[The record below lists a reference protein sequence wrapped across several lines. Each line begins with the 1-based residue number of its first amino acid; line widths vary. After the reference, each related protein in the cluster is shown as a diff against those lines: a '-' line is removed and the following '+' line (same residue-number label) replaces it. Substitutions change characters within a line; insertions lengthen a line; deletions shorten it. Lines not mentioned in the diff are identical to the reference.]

1 MQQIT
6 ESNRVIF
13 DQGLIDERNYW
24 IARLTPVVEA
34 SKLDLDAAGA
44 HAQLSEFNPEAI
56 SLNGE
61 VYQRL
66 AQLTGGGPFLT
77 YTVLMT
83 AMSVCLQRYTGD
95 DRVVIGSPSLKE
107 SDGSGAGNTL
117 AIMTEVDPQVS
128 FRQQLV
134 SMRQTLLEA
143 YERQNYPFKL
153 LLQDLSLKDSPNS
166 GPLFDIA
173 MVFTGMHSEL
183 PETGNPLTLIFNQ
196 EQDRLSVR
204 AIIND
209 SRFSRDAITRFIG
222 HFINL
227 LSAALE
233 SIAADP
239 EQRVGELRMLTPA
252 EEQQVVEEW
261 NETGRKYRREA
272 CIHEL
277 FAEQAR
283 RRPEA
288 IAVIAEGEQV
298 SYGELDQRANQVAR
312 RLRQLGVGPE
322 VVVGICVERSVAMV
336 VGLLGI
342 LKAGGAYLPLDS
354 EYPQERLEYMI
365 ADAGVKVLLTQS
377 ELRERLPMSAGIE
390 CLEWSSDWFESSE
403 WSSEL
408 ESGASAETLAYVI
421 YTSGSTGQ
429 PKGVAV
435 PHRGVV
441 RLVQESNYVKLDE
454 EEVVLQMAPVSFD
467 ASTFEIWGALLN
479 GARLVVM
486 AAGQPSLAEIAE
498 TVKQHEVST
507 MWLTAGLFQV
517 MATEQLESLR
527 EVKQLL
533 AGGDVLSVRA
543 VQAVLEG
550 AGAGERVLIN
560 GYGPTENT
568 TFSCCHVM
576 RAGEAVVGES
586 VLIGKPITNST
597 AYVLDEQLRPVPV
610 GVRGELYLGGDGL
623 ARGYVGRAE
632 LTAEKFVPNPFS
644 MVPGER
650 LYRTGDVVRWNAE
663 GLVEFIGRADQQVK
677 VRGYRIELGEIE
689 AVLNEQPSVKESIA
703 VVIDDGAGNKRLVA
717 YVVEE
722 IGSDESVSELRQ
734 KVKEKLPEYMVPSQ
748 LIKLDAMPLTANGK
762 VDRKALAAAEFELG
776 QTRVYE
782 APRTA
787 VEELLAGIWAEV
799 LGLERVGIHDNFF
812 ELGGDSILSIQSI
825 ARANRN
831 GLLLSPKD
839 IFHHQTIAQLAAV
852 AGTVTEVEAEQGLV
866 MGAVS
871 LTPIQHWFFEQE
883 LSEPH
888 YFNQTLLLEIRES
901 IEPEL
906 LGEAVQQIVLHHDAL
921 RLRFEHS
928 ASGWRQFHGA
938 AEESLS
944 FSAIDLS
951 AVAESEQSAAI
962 ESEAA
967 AVQASLNLTDGPVL
981 RVVYFELGAGKP
993 GRLLLV
999 CHHLVVDGVSWRI
1012 LLADLQEAYRALV
1025 AGETVQLP
1033 AKSSSFQ
1040 QWTQVLSEYAKSSA
1054 VQEQLD
1060 YWLRAEREQVQNIP
1074 RDYEG
1079 ENLVS
1084 STAVVAE
1091 SLGREETE
1099 ALLQE
1104 VPGVYHTQINEVL
1117 LSALAL
1123 ALGKWSKQNVVL
1135 VDMEGHGREPI
1146 SERVDV
1152 TRTVGWFTTIYPTLL
1167 EVAGSRDQVGEVV
1180 KQVKEQV
1187 RGIPGQGLGYGLLRY
1202 LGTEEVKNRLR
1213 DLPQAE
1219 VSFNYLGQIDRV
1231 LNEETLFGAASESSG
1246 SYRSETGSRR
1256 YLLEIN
1262 AMTAGGRF
1270 QVSWSYSA
1278 EVHQRETVA
1287 ALAAAYVQ
1295 SLREIIAHCASEEAG
1310 GYTPSDFPLA
1320 QLTAGELEGVVGE
1333 QRRGIE
1339 DVYPLSPMQEGL
1351 LFHSLYAPQGGLYVE
1366 QVQNLFR
1373 GALDVAAL
1381 RTAWERVQERH
1392 AILRSSFRWEGLR
1405 RPLQVVQQQAALP
1418 WEEEDWRGLSH
1429 TEQREKLEALLRA
1442 DRERG
1447 FELTQAPLMRMTLL
1461 RLGES
1466 EWQFVWSFHHI
1477 LLDGWCISLLLQEV
1491 FHFYEGYQ
1499 QGDDVELGRARP
1511 YRDYIEWLA
1520 KQDLD
1525 AAESYWRNRL
1535 AGFRAPIH
1543 LGIDAESGSDDTKS
1557 YGEQNLELSKESTGV
1572 LEALAREQQVTL
1584 NTVVQGAWAV
1594 LLSRYS
1600 GERDVVYGVTVSGRP
1615 AELAGVEQMVGLF
1628 INTLPLRVEVGV
1640 EAEVGSWLQL
1650 LQAEQAEL
1658 RQYEYSPL
1666 VEVQGW
1672 SEVERGTPLF
1682 ETLLAFENYPVTK
1695 VIGEQSGSEAAV
1707 KYEQEWAMERT
1718 NYPLTLLV
1726 GPGERLLLR
1735 ALYAEQ
1741 HYAAETIERVLG
1753 HLEQILVSMA
1763 AGAQQ
1768 RVSELRMLTP
1778 AEEQQVVEEWNETGR
1793 EYRREACIH
1802 ELFAEQARRRP
1813 EAIAVIAEGEQVSY
1827 GELDQRANEVA
1838 RRLRQLGVGPEVVVG
1853 ICVERSVELIVGLLG
1868 ILKAGGAYL
1877 PLDAEYPQER
1887 LEYMI
1892 ADAGV
1897 KVLLTQSELR
1907 ERLPMSAGIECLELS
1922 SDWFESSEWSSELE
1936 SGASAE
1942 TLAYVIYTSGSTG
1955 QPKGVAVPH
1964 RGVVRL
1970 VQQSNYVK
1978 LDEEEV
1984 VLQLAPVSF
1993 DASTFEIWGA
2003 LLNGARLVVMAA
2015 GQPSIAEI
2023 AETVK
2028 QHEVSTMW
2036 LTAGL
2041 FQVMA
2046 TEQLESLREVKQL
2059 LAGGDVLSVRA
2070 VQAVLEGAGAGERV
2084 LINGYGP
2091 TENTTFSCCHVM
2103 RAGEAV
2109 VGESVLI
2116 GKPITNSTAYVLD
2129 EQLRPVPV
2137 GVRGELYLGGDGL
2150 ARGYVGRAE
2159 LTTERFIP
2167 NPFSTNVGE
2176 RLYRTGDVVRWNA
2189 EGVLEFVGRADHQVK
2204 VRGYRIELGEVEEA
2218 LAGFGISES
2227 VVVVRAEGEGEKRL
2241 VGYVVARAG
2250 VELDVSELGAY
2261 LETKLPGYMIPSVFV
2276 ELTELPLTA
2285 NGKVDRKALA
2295 AAELELSGKRE
2306 YEAPRT
2312 AVEKLLAGIWAEVL
2326 GVERVGIHD
2335 NFFELG
2341 GHSLLATQVI
2351 SRVRETFRL
2360 ELPLRSLFEAPQLSD
2375 FASTVEQAMRGEQQV
2390 EAPPLV
2396 PVGRERVLPLSF
2408 AQQRLWFLDQL
2419 EPFSSAY
2426 HIPAAVRLSGTL
2438 KLEALERSFAEITR
2452 RHEALRTVFTMRG
2465 GNAVQEILPAGQSRL
2480 EVIDL
2485 SQYSAEE
2492 QKQEVHQRA
2501 TAEAAEPFDLSHGPL
2516 LRVKVLRLSES
2527 EHVLLLIMHHIICDG
2542 WSMAVL
2548 MQELIALYDVYGRG
2562 ESSSLPELPI
2572 QYADY
2577 AVWQREWLQGDVLAE
2592 QLDYWRQQL
2601 RGAPAVL
2608 ELPSDRA
2615 RPKVQSYRGAT
2626 AVIALS
2632 EELSERLKH
2641 VSREQGATLFITLLA
2656 AFQTLL
2662 SRYSGT
2668 NDVVVGSPIA
2678 NRNRSE
2684 IELLIGFF
2692 VNTLVLRARVKRDE
2706 PFTELVKQVRE
2717 VCLGAYAHQDVPF
2730 EQLVEELQP
2739 ERSLSYQPLCQ
2750 VLFALQNAPQEKRE
2764 VAGLSFAP
2772 VEFESR
2778 SCRCD
2783 LTVSMSEVNGRLQG
2797 LVEYSTDLF
2806 EEATISRMLGHFT
2819 NLLESIVADPEQ
2831 RVGELR
2837 MLDVEEERQV
2847 ITEWNET
2854 RREYAREAC
2863 IHELFAEQ
2871 ARRRPEAIA
2880 VIADGEQVSY
2890 GELDQ
2895 RANQVARRLQQLGV
2909 GPEVVVGICVERS
2922 VAMVVGLLG
2931 ILKAGGAYLP
2941 LDAEY
2946 PQERLEY
2953 MLSDAGVKVLLTQ
2966 SELRERLPVSDGI
2979 ECLELSDWFA
2989 SEAGEP
2995 ESGASAETLA
3005 YVIYT
3010 SGSTGQ
3016 PKGVAVPHRGVVRLV
3031 QQSNYVKL
3039 DEEEVVLQLA
3049 PVSFDASTFE
3059 IWGALLNGARLVVMA
3074 AGQPSL
3080 AEIAQTMKRHEV
3092 STMWLTA
3099 GLFQV
3104 MATEQLES
3112 LREVKQ
3118 LLAGGDVLGV
3128 RAVQAVLDGESGA
3141 RVLINGY
3148 GPTENTTFSC
3158 CHVMRAGEA
3167 VVGESVL
3174 IGRPITNSTAYVL
3187 DEQLRPVPVG
3197 VRGELYLGGD
3207 GLARGYVGRAELTAE
3222 RFVPNPFS
3230 TNVGE
3235 RLYRTGDVVRW
3246 NAEGVLEFVGRADH
3260 QVKVRGYRIE
3270 LGEVEE
3276 ALAGFEGV
3284 SESVVVVRTE
3294 GEGEKRL
3301 VGYVVARAGAELEVS
3316 ELRAYLET
3324 KLPAYMIPSVFVEL
3338 TELPLTANGKVD
3350 RKSLAAAEFELMQ
3363 SRVYEAPRTA
3373 VEELLAGIWAEV
3385 LGVERVGIHDNFFEL
3400 GGDSILSIQSIA
3412 RANQAGLQLSPKD
3425 LFEHQTV
3432 AQLAAVAG
3440 IAAEVVAEQGLVTG
3454 SVTLTPIQHW
3464 FFEQEISDPHHFNQ
3478 TLLLEVREALDPEVL
3493 AQAVSQLV
3501 LHHDA
3506 LRLRYER
3513 SESGWSQYH
3522 KSAEDSVSFC
3532 TMDLTTV
3539 PASEQSAAIEAEA
3552 ALTQASLNLSAG
3564 PLLRVVY
3571 FDLGAGRA
3579 GRLLLVC
3586 HHLVVD
3592 GVSWR
3597 ILLADLQE
3605 AYRALLAGEAVQLPA
3620 KSSSFQQW
3628 SQALTEYA
3636 SGEEVAAQAEY
3647 WLRAEREQVLGI
3659 PRDYDGENLVSSTS
3673 VVVESLS
3680 REETEALLQEVPG
3693 VYHTQ
3698 INEVLLSGLALALGE
3713 WSESRV
3719 VLVDVEGHGREPISE
3734 RVDVSRT
3741 VGWFTTIYPVLLE
3754 VNGNRDQAGEVVKQ
3768 VKEQVRGIP
3777 GQGLGYG
3784 VLRYLGSDEV
3794 AKRLRELPHAEV
3806 SFNYLGQID
3815 RVLNEET
3822 LFGAASESSGNYR
3835 SENGNR
3841 RYLVEINAMI
3851 AGGRLQVSWSYS
3863 SQVHERETI
3872 AAVAAA
3878 YVQSLR
3884 SIIEHCASAEA
3895 GGYTPSDFPLAQL
3908 SAAELAAV
3916 IGEQRRGIEDIYPLS
3931 PMQQGLLFHSLYA
3944 PQGGLYVEQVQNRFR
3959 GALDLKALRTAW
3971 ERVQERHAILRS
3983 GFRWEGLRRPLQVVA
3998 ERSSLRWHEE
4008 DWRGR
4013 SREEQEKRL
4022 REYARAERESGFDM
4036 SEGPLHRYQVLRLA
4050 DQEWQLV
4057 WSFHHI
4063 LLDGWCLSLVLEEV
4077 YAIYDSLVRG
4087 EELALERPRPYR
4099 DYIGW
4104 LQQQDLKA
4112 AESYWRKRLAGFRAR
4127 TQLNVETS
4135 NENETRSYGEQ
4146 NLEVSKSATKAL
4158 ETLAREQQVTLNT
4171 VVQGAWAV
4179 LLSRYSA
4186 EHDVV
4191 YGVTVSGRPAELA
4204 GVEQMVGLFIN
4215 SLPLRVQVE
4224 SDAEVGTWLQR
4235 LQAEQA
4241 EMRQYEYSPLV
4252 EVQGWSEVDRGVGL
4266 FETLLAYANHP
4277 VTTMTGEQTGSS
4289 EAVVQHEQ
4297 EWAMERTN
4305 YPLTLMVRPGERLL
4319 LRLLYEEQR
4328 YSAKTVETVLQHLD
4342 QVLVSMAAGAQQRLG
4357 DLRMLTP
4364 AEEEL
4369 IVEEWNSTQEIYPAH
4384 YRVHELIDARAKL
4397 TPDTIA
4403 VVCEGEQITYAEL
4416 IGRANQLANHL
4427 QRLGVGPDVLVGI
4440 CVERSVAMIV
4450 GLLGILKAGGA
4461 YLPLDPDYPRER
4473 LSYMTEDAAIKVLLT
4488 QQHLLSR
4495 SPNSTHVVCLDSDWP
4510 EIEANSSTDDPVA
4523 EVDGQNIVY
4532 VIYTSGSTGK
4542 PKGVMVTNRSLV
4554 NLCYG
4559 LQSFFDNQSVRNTA
4573 LITSLSFDISVNQ
4586 IFPTLIFGKTLH
4598 VIPNHIKYDSR
4609 AVMRYSAEQKIH
4621 LMDCVPSYLNSVLTE
4636 INEAVQTD
4644 LRYLLVGGEKVERSL
4659 LQKVFAQL
4667 GEQTE
4672 VINIYGLT
4680 EITDINAFSRIT
4692 AADLGQPIT
4701 IGGPLQNTQIYITN
4715 DEGQLQPIGIA
4726 GELCIGGDGLSR
4738 GYRNRPDLTAEKF
4751 VANPYAEG
4759 ALMCRTGDVG
4769 RWLEDGRIEL
4779 FGRRDQQVKVNGYRL
4794 ETGEIEATLDEHPNV
4809 VKSAVVAH
4817 RAEDGTRLVA
4827 YLVTTEKETM
4837 SGAEMREY
4845 LTRRVPAYMV
4855 PTFFI
4860 ELEQMPLTPNGK
4872 VDRKALPAPDQSQV
4886 EIEREH
4892 VAARTPVEEMLTDI
4906 WSDVLGVEQI
4916 SVHADF
4922 FDLGGHSLMA
4932 TQVISRV
4939 RNTYN
4944 IELPLRRLF
4953 DTPTIARFA
4962 KLIEE
4967 QKDQVSEDPEPSVVP
4982 ISRDAFRT
4990 SNTLLRTDFINFGDQ
5005 GAG

>member
-13 DQGLIDERNYW
+13 DQGLVDERNYW

-44 HAQLSEFNPEAI
+44 HPQLSEFNPESI
-56 SLNGE
+56 SLNSE

-66 AQLTGGGPFLT
+66 AQLTAGGPFLT
-77 YTVLMT
+77 YAVLMT
-83 AMSVCLQRYTGD
+83 AMSICLQRYTGD
-95 DRVVIGSPSLKE
+95 GRVVIGSPSLKD

-117 AIMTEVDPQVS
+117 AIVTEVDPQVS

-143 YERQNYPFKL
+143 YERQNYPFRL

-173 MVFTGMHSEL
+173 MVFTGVHSEL
-183 PETGNPLTLIFNQ
+183 PETGNPLTLIFGQ

-233 SIAADP
+233 GIVANP
-239 EQRVGELRMLTPA
+239 EQRVGELRMLSA
-252 EEQQVVEEW
+252 DEERQVVEEW
-261 NETGRKYRREA
+261 NDTAREYAREA
-272 CIHEL
+272 CIHEV
-277 FAEQAR
+277 FAEQVR
-283 RRPEA
+283 RRPDA
-288 IAVIAEGEQV
+288 IAVIADGEEV
-298 SYGELDQRANQVAR
+298 SYSELDQRANQVAR
-312 RLRQLGVGPE
+312 RLQQLGVGPE

-342 LKAGGAYLPLDS
+342 LKAGGAYLPLDA
-354 EYPQERLEYMI
+354 EYPQERLEYML

-377 ELRERLPMSAGIE
+377 ELRDRLPLSAGIE
-390 CLEWSSDWFESSE
+390 CLELSDWFASE
-403 WSSEL
+403 AGEP
-408 ESGASAETLAYVI
+408 ESGASAETLCYVI

-441 RLVQESNYVKLDE
+441 RLVQKSNYVKLDE
-454 EEVVLQMAPVSFD
+454 TEVVLQMAPVSFD

-486 AAGQPSLAEIAE
+486 AAGQASLAEIAE

-517 MATEQLESLR
+517 MAIEQLESLR

-533 AGGDVLSVRA
+533 AGGDVLGVRA
-543 VQAVLEG
+543 VQAVL
-550 AGAGERVLIN
+550 AGESGERVLIN

-576 RAGEAVVGES
+576 HAGEEVRVT
-586 VLIGKPITNST
+586 VPIGKPITNST

-632 LTAEKFVPNPFS
+632 LTAERFVPNPFS
-644 MVPGER
+644 TVPGER

-663 GLVEFIGRADQQVK
+663 GVVEFIGRADQQVK

-689 AVLNEQPSVKESIA
+689 EALAGYEGISESA
-703 VVIDDGAGNKRLVA
+703 VVVRSEGESEKRLIG
-717 YVVEE
+717 YVVAATGVELE
-722 IGSDESVSELRQ
+722 VSELRAYLAT
-734 KVKEKLPEYMVPSQ
+734 KLPEYMIPSVFLQ
-748 LIKLDAMPLTANGK
+748 LTELPLTANGK
-762 VDRKALAAAEFELG
+762 VDRKALAAAELELSG
-776 QTRVYE
+776 TREYE
-782 APRTA
+782 APRTE
-787 VEELLAGIWAEV
+787 VETLLSGIWAEV
-799 LGLERVGIHDNFF
+799 LGLEQVGIHDNFF

-831 GLLLSPKD
+831 GLRLSAKD

-866 MGAVS
+866 MGPVS

-888 YFNQTLLLEIRES
+888 HFNQTLLLEIRES

-921 RLRFEHS
+921 RMRFEHS
-928 ASGWRQFHGA
+928 ASGWRQLHGA

-951 AVAESEQSAAI
+951 AVAGSEQGAAI
-962 ESEAA
+962 EAEAS
-967 AVQASLNLTDGPVL
+967 AVQASLNLSAGPLL
-981 RVVYFELGAGKP
+981 RVVYFDLGAGRA
-993 GRLLLV
+993 GRLLLA

-1012 LLADLQEAYRALV
+1012 LLADLQEAYRALA
-1025 AGETVQLP
+1025 AGEAVQLP

-1040 QWTQVLSEYAKSSA
+1040 QWSQALTEYASGEEVA
-1054 VQEQLD
+1054 AQAE
-1060 YWLRAEREQVQNIP
+1060 YWLRAEREQVRGIP
-1074 RDYEG
+1074 RDYDG
-1079 ENLVS
+1079 ENLVN
-1084 STAVVAE
+1084 STAVVVE
-1091 SLGREETE
+1091 SLSREETE

-1104 VPGVYHTQINEVL
+1104 VPGIYHTQINEVL
-1117 LSALAL
+1117 LSGLAL
-1123 ALGKWSKQNVVL
+1123 ALGQWSESGVVL
-1135 VDMEGHGREPI
+1135 VDVEGHGREPI

-1152 TRTVGWFTTIYPTLL
+1152 SRTVGWFTTIYPVLL
-1167 EVAGSRDQVGEVV
+1167 EVTDGEGLGEVV

-1187 RGIPGQGLGYGLLRY
+1187 RSIPGQGLGYGVLRY
-1202 LGTEEVKNRLR
+1202 LASEEVGKGLQE
-1213 DLPQAE
+1213 LPQAE

-1262 AMTAGGRF
+1262 AMTVGGRL

-1278 EVHQRETVA
+1278 QVHQRETVA

-1295 SLREIIAHCASEEAG
+1295 SLREIIAHCASAEAG

-1320 QLTAGELEGVVGE
+1320 QLSAGELAAVVGE

-1366 QVQNLFR
+1366 QVQNLFT
-1373 GALDVAAL
+1373 GALDVEAL
-1381 RTAWERVQERH
+1381 RAAWERVQERH

-1405 RPLQVVQQQAALP
+1405 RPLQVVQQQAASP
-1418 WEEEDWRGLSH
+1418 WEAQDWRGLSDA
-1429 TEQREKLEALLRA
+1429 EQTEKLEAFLSA
-1442 DRERG
+1442 DRDRG
-1447 FELTQAPLMRMTLL
+1447 FELTQAPLMRMTVV

-1491 FHFYEGYQ
+1491 FQFYEGYRQ
-1499 QGDDVELGRARP
+1499 DQVVELPRTRS
-1511 YRDYIEWLA
+1511 YRDYIGWLQQ
-1520 KQDLD
+1520 QDLG
-1525 AAESYWRNRL
+1525 AAESYWRRRL
-1535 AGFRAPIH
+1535 AGFQSPTQLAV
-1543 LGIDAESGSDDTKS
+1543 GSADRSDETRRH
-1557 YGEQNLELSKESTGV
+1557 GEQNLELSTEATKA
-1572 LEALAREQQVTL
+1572 LETLARDQQVTL

-1615 AELAGVEQMVGLF
+1615 AELAGVEQMIGLF
-1628 INTLPLRVEVGV
+1628 INTLPLRVQVESGV
-1640 EAEVGSWLQL
+1640 QLGTWLQR
-1650 LQAEQAEL
+1650 LQVEQAEM

-1672 SEVERGTPLF
+1672 SEVERGVGLF
-1682 ETLLAFENYPVTK
+1682 ETLLAFENYPVTA
-1695 VIGEQSGSEAAV
+1695 VTGEESVSDSEV

-1718 NYPLTLLV
+1718 NYPLTMLI
-1726 GPGERLLLR
+1726 GPGERLILR
-1735 ALYAEQ
+1735 ALYAEPR
-1741 HYAAETIERVLG
+1741 YDAETIKRVLS
-1753 HLEQILVSMA
+1753 HLEQVLVSMA
-1763 AGAQQ
+1763 DGAQQ
-1768 RVSELRMLTP
+1768 QVGDLRMLS
-1778 AEEQQVVEEWNETGR
+1778 ASEARQVVEEWNETGR

-1802 ELFAEQARRRP
+1802 ELFAEQAARRP
-1813 EAIAVIAEGEQVSY
+1813 DAVAVIHEQEQLSY
-1827 GELDQRANEVA
+1827 GELNQRANQVA
-1838 RRLRQLGVGPEVVVG
+1838 WRLQELGVGPEVVVG
-1853 ICVERSVELIVGLLG
+1853 ICVERSVAMVVGLLG
-1868 ILKAGGAYL
+1868 ILKAGGGYL

-1887 LEYMI
+1887 LEYML

-1897 KVLLTQSELR
+1897 KVLLTQGELR
-1907 ERLPMSAGIECLELS
+1907 ERLPVSAEVTCLELGE
-1922 SDWFESSEWSSELE
+1922 DWGAVECSHAPE
-1936 SGASAE
+1936 SGASAQ

-1970 VQQSNYVK
+1970 VQESNYVK
-1978 LDEEEV
+1978 LDEEQV
-1984 VLQLAPVSF
+1984 VLQMAPVSF

-2003 LLNGARLVVMAA
+2003 LLNGARLVMMQA
-2015 GQPSIAEI
+2015 GQPSLEEI
-2023 AETVK
+2023 AATMRE
-2028 QHEVSTMW
+2028 HGVSTMW

-2046 TEQLESLREVKQL
+2046 AEQLESLREVKQL
-2059 LAGGDVLSVRA
+2059 LAGGDVLGVRA
-2070 VQAVLEGAGAGERV
+2070 VQAVLEGTGDRV

-2103 RAGEAV
+2103 H
-2109 VGESVLI
+2109 VGEEVRVTVPI

-2150 ARGYVGRAE
+2150 ARGYIGSSA
-2159 LTTERFIP
+2159 LTAQRFIP
-2167 NPFSTNVGE
+2167 NPFSTEAGT

-2189 EGVLEFVGRADHQVK
+2189 EGVLEFIGRADHQVK

-2218 LAGFGISES
+2218 LAGYEGISES
-2227 VVVVRAEGEGEKRL
+2227 VVIVRTEGDSDKRL
-2241 VGYVVARAG
+2241 VGYVVAATEA
-2250 VELDVSELGAY
+2250 ELEVSELRAY
-2261 LETKLPGYMIPSVFV
+2261 LETKLPEYMIPSVFV

-2312 AVEKLLAGIWAEVL
+2312 DVERMLAGIWAGVL

-2351 SRVRETFRL
+2351 SRVRETFAL

-2375 FASTVEQAMRGEQQV
+2375 FANAVEQAMREELRV

-2426 HIPAAVRLSGTL
+2426 HISAAVRLSGTL

-2452 RHEALRTVFTMRG
+2452 RHEALRTVFKMRG
-2465 GNAVQEILPAGQSRL
+2465 GNAVQEILPAGKLRL
-2480 EVIDL
+2480 EVVDL
-2485 SQYSAEE
+2485 GQYAEEE
-2492 QKQEVHQRA
+2492 QKQEVYRRA
-2501 TAEAAEPFDLSHGPL
+2501 TAEAAEPFDLNRGPL

-2527 EHVLLLIMHHIICDG
+2527 EHVLLLTMHHIISDG

-2548 MQELIALYDVYGRG
+2548 MQELVALYDVYSRG

-2577 AVWQREWLQGDVLAE
+2577 AVWQREWLQGEVLAE
-2592 QLDYWRQQL
+2592 QRDYWLQQL

-2626 AVIALS
+2626 AVFALS
-2632 EELSERLKH
+2632 EELSERLKQ

-2656 AFQTLL
+2656 AFQTLM

-2668 NDVVVGSPIA
+2668 DDVVVGSPIA

-2684 IELLIGFF
+2684 IEGLIGFF
-2692 VNTLVLRARVKRDE
+2692 VNTLVLRARVKPDE
-2706 PFTELVKQVRE
+2706 SFTELVTEVRE

-2783 LTVSMSEVNGRLQG
+2783 LTVSMSEVNGRLQA

-2806 EEATISRMLGHFT
+2806 EAATISRMMGHFT
-2819 NLLESIVADPEQ
+2819 NLLESIVTDPEQ
-2831 RVGELR
+2831 CVGELR

-2895 RANQVARRLQQLGV
+2895 RANRVARRLQTLGV

-2953 MLSDAGVKVLLTQ
+2953 MLSDADVKVLLTQ
-2966 SELRERLPVSDGI
+2966 RELRERLPVSDGI

-2995 ESGASAETLA
+2995 ESGANAETLC

-3031 QQSNYVKL
+3031 QESNYVKL
-3039 DEEEVVLQLA
+3039 DEEQVVLQLA

-3092 STMWLTA
+3092 TAMWLTA

-3104 MATEQLES
+3104 MAAEQLES

-3128 RAVQAVLDGESGA
+3128 RAVQAVLDGESGE

-3158 CHVMRAGEA
+3158 CHVMRAGEI
-3167 VVGESVL
+3167 VVGESVP

-3187 DEQLRPVPVG
+3187 DKQLRPVPVG

-3207 GLARGYVGRAELTAE
+3207 GLARGYVGRAEMTAE

-3230 TNVGE
+3230 TSAGE

-3276 ALAGFEGV
+3276 ALAGYEGV
-3284 SESVVVVRTE
+3284 SESVVVVRAE
-3294 GEGEKRL
+3294 GESDKRL
-3301 VGYVVARAGAELEVS
+3301 VGYIVARAGAELEVS

-3338 TELPLTANGKVD
+3338 MELPLTANGKVD
-3350 RKSLAAAEFELMQ
+3350 RKALAAAELEFTQ
-3363 SRVYEAPRTA
+3363 SRVYEAPRSE

-3432 AQLAAVAG
+3432 ALLAAVAG
-3440 IAAEVVAEQGLVTG
+3440 TAAEVVAEQGLVMG
-3454 SVTLTPIQHW
+3454 PVSLTPIQHW
-3464 FFEQEISDPHHFNQ
+3464 FFEQEMNAPHHFNQ
-3478 TLLLEVREALDPEVL
+3478 TLLLEVRQAVDPEVL
-3493 AQAVSQLV
+3493 AEAVRQIV

-3513 SESGWSQYH
+3513 SESGWRQFH
-3522 KSAEDSVSFC
+3522 GRAEESMTFS
-3532 TMDLTTV
+3532 TMDLTAV

-3552 ALTQASLNLSAG
+3552 SVVQASLNLSEG

-3571 FDLGAGRA
+3571 FELGAGRA
-3579 GRLLLVC
+3579 GRLLLAC

-3605 AYRALLAGEAVQLPA
+3605 ANRALAAGEAVQLPA

-3628 SQALTEYA
+3628 SQALTEFT
-3636 SGEEVAAQAEY
+3636 SGEEVATQAEY
-3647 WLRAEREQVLGI
+3647 WLRAEREQVRSI
-3659 PRDYDGENLVSSTS
+3659 PRDYEGENLVNSTA

-3693 VYHTQ
+3693 IYHTQ
-3698 INEVLLSGLALALGE
+3698 INEVLLSGLAVALGQ
-3713 WSESRV
+3713 WSESGV
-3719 VLVDVEGHGREPISE
+3719 VLVDVEGHGRVPVSE

-3754 VNGNRDQAGEVVKQ
+3754 VTGGEKLGEVVKQ
-3768 VKEQVRGIP
+3768 VKEQVRSIP

-3784 VLRYLGSDEV
+3784 VLRYLASEEV
-3794 AKRLRELPHAEV
+3794 GKRLQELPQAEV

-3835 SENGNR
+3835 SESGNR

-3851 AGGRLQVSWSYS
+3851 AGGRLQMSWSYS
-3863 SQVHERETI
+3863 SQVHEQETI
-3872 AAVAAA
+3872 AALASE

-3884 SIIEHCASAEA
+3884 GIIAHCASAEA

-3908 SAAELAAV
+3908 NAAELAAV

-3931 PMQQGLLFHSLYA
+3931 PMQEGLLFHSLYA
-3944 PQGGLYVEQVQNRFR
+3944 PQGGLYVEQVRNRFR

-3983 GFRWEGLRRPLQVVA
+3983 SFRWEGLRRPLQVVA
-3998 ERSSLRWHEE
+3998 EQSSLRWHEE

-4013 SREEQEKRL
+4013 SREEQEKLL

-4036 SEGPLHRYQVLRLA
+4036 SEGPLHRYQVLHLA

-4104 LQQQDLKA
+4104 LQQQDLKT
-4112 AESYWRKRLAGFRAR
+4112 AESYWRQRLAGFRAP

-4146 NLEVSKSATKAL
+4146 NLEVSKGATKAL

-4179 LLSRYSA
+4179 LLSRYSG

-4204 GVEQMVGLFIN
+4204 GVEQMVGLFVN

-4289 EAVVQHEQ
+4289 EAAVQHEQ

-4319 LRLLYEEQR
+4319 LRLLYEEQH
-4328 YSAKTVETVLQHLD
+4328 YSAETVQTVLQHLD

-4369 IVEEWNSTQEIYPAH
+4369 IVDEWNSTQEIYPAH

-4403 VVCEGEQITYAEL
+4403 VVCEDEQITYGEL
-4416 IGRANQLANHL
+4416 MRRANQLANHL
-4427 QRLGVGPDVLVGI
+4427 QALGVGPDVLVGV

-4488 QQHLLSR
+4488 QEHLRSR
-4495 SPNSTHVVCLDSDWP
+4495 IPDCKQTVCLDSDWP
-4510 EIEANSSTDDPVA
+4510 EIEGWPADSPIAD
-4523 EVDGQNIVY
+4523 VDGQNIVY

-4559 LQSFFDNQSVRNTA
+4559 LRAFFGDQSVRNTA

-4586 IFPTLIFGKTLH
+4586 IFPTLVFGKTLH
-4598 VIPNHIKYDSR
+4598 VIPNYIKYDSR
-4609 AVMRYSAEQKIH
+4609 AVMKYAAEHKIH

-4636 INEAVQTD
+4636 IDEAVQTE
-4644 LRYLLVGGEKVERSL
+4644 LKYLLVGGEKVERSL
-4659 LQKVFAQL
+4659 LQKVFTQV
-4667 GEQTE
+4667 GDRTE

-4680 EITDINAFSRIT
+4680 EITDINALSRIT
-4692 AADLGQPIT
+4692 STDVGRTIT

-4715 DEGQLQPIGIA
+4715 DQGQLQPIGIA

-4751 VANPYAEG
+4751 VVNPYADG
-4759 ALMCRTGDVG
+4759 GLMCRTGDIG
-4769 RWLEDGRIEL
+4769 RWLKDGRIEL

-4794 ETGEIEATLDEHPNV
+4794 ETGEIEAVLDEHPRV
-4809 VKSAVVAH
+4809 VKSAVVA
-4817 RAEDGTRLVA
+4817 RNIEDSNRLVA
-4827 YLVTTEKETM
+4827 YLVTTEKESI

-4845 LTRRVPAYMV
+4845 LTRRLPAYMV
-4855 PTFFI
+4855 PTFFV
-4860 ELEQMPLTPNGK
+4860 ELDQMPLTPNGK
-4872 VDRKALPAPDQSQV
+4872 VDRKALPALDQGEL
-4886 EIEREH
+4886 EIEREY
-4892 VAARTPVEEMLTDI
+4892 VAASTPVEEKLSDI

-4916 SVHADF
+4916 SVHDDF
-4922 FDLGGHSLMA
+4922 FDLGGHSLLA

-4939 RNTYN
+4939 RKTYN
-4944 IELPLRRLF
+4944 IELPLRLLF
-4953 DTPTIARFA
+4953 ETPTIARFA
-4962 KLIEE
+4962 RLIEK
-4967 QKDQVSEDPEPSVVP
+4967 QKDQVSKNPEPAVVP
-4982 ISRDAFRT
+4982 ISREAYRARN
-4990 SNTLLRTDFINFGDQ
+4990 SLLRTDF
-5005 GAG
+5005 A